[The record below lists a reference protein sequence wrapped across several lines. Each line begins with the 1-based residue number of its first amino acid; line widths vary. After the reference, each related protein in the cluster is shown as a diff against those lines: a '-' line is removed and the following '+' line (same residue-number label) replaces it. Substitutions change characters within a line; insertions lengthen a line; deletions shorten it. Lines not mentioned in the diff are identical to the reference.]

1 MGTKKIG
8 RIVVLLLLAALLAI
22 GIYFGLER
30 FGGEIGS
37 KSGGEKENEAA
48 AGAEGPAGDEEQQ
61 TVFAVSTTKAVQGQ
75 IKDYIDVNGDVVT
88 KTRVDTYPDTAGKLS
103 GLYVEVGER
112 VRKDQVIAEV
122 DPSRPGMQFSASPVK
137 APISGMITSLPVQV
151 GSTVSQQ
158 MTVAQVSKMDD
169 LELRVHVAERFI
181 SKMQVGL
188 SAEIRFEAYPS
199 REFTGRVRE
208 VSPVVDPVSR
218 TLELKISISDGT
230 DILKAGMFGEVKIIT
245 EEKLKVVKIPSD
257 SLVRRFGDDF
267 VFVVNRDAAATDA
280 AAADAGSEGTDSGA
294 EDTAAGAEQTDAAA
308 TDSTE
313 ASAGADDSGILGV
326 AERRRVSA
334 GIEIDQKLEIQSG
347 LEPGEEVVYR
357 GQTLLEKGSRVRVV
371 EQVQPLSESDT
382 LD

>member
-1 MGTKKIG
+1 MGKKKN
-8 RIVVLLLLAALLAI
+8 RIIVLLLIAALLAI

-37 KSGGEKENEAA
+37 GADESGADRTA
-48 AGAEGPAGDEEQQ
+48 AGTEQGPGQGEVEQE
-61 TVFAVSTTKAVQGQ
+61 TVFAVSTTQAVQGQ

-103 GLYVEVGER
+103 GLYVEVGDR

-122 DPSRPGMQFSASPVK
+122 DPSRPGIQFSASPVK

-188 SAEIRFEAYPS
+188 SAEIKFEAYPS
-199 REFTGRVRE
+199 REFSGRVRE
-208 VSPVVDPVSR
+208 ISPVVDPVSR
-218 TLELKISISDGT
+218 TLELKISISDGV
-230 DILKAGMFGEVKIIT
+230 DVLKAGMFGEVKIIT
-245 EEKLKVVKIPSD
+245 EEKSRVVKIPSD

-267 VFVVNRDAAATDA
+267 VFVVNRDAGEA
-280 AAADAGSEGTDSGA
+280 GTDGS
-294 EDTAAGAEQTDAAA
+294 DT
-308 TDSTE
+308 
-313 ASAGADDSGILGV
+313 DDRDILGL
-326 AERRRVSA
+326 AERRKVSA
-334 GIEIDQKLEIQSG
+334 GIEIDQKLEVQSG

-357 GQTLLEKGSRVRVV
+357 GQTLLEDGSKVRVV

>member
-1 MGTKKIG
+1 MGKKAF
-8 RIVVLLLLAALLAI
+8 RIIVVVLLVAALLAI
-22 GIYFGLER
+22 GIYFGSQM
-30 FGGEIGS
+30 F
-37 KSGGEKENEAA
+37 
-48 AGAEGPAGDEEQQ
+48 EGPAGGSEKSGETSSDQKGVQAAGQGNSQGPGQGGEEQQ
-61 TVFAVSTTKAVQGQ
+61 TVFAVSTIQSIRGQ

-88 KTRVDTYPDTAGKLS
+88 KTKVDTYPDTAGKLS
-103 GLYVEVGER
+103 SLYVEVGDR

-267 VFVVNRDAAATDA
+267 VFVVNRDAAAAEADGAAGTDVG
-280 AAADAGSEGTDSGA
+280 ADAD
-294 EDTAAGAEQTDAAA
+294 
-308 TDSTE
+308 
-313 ASAGADDSGILGV
+313 AGADDSGILGV

>member
-88 KTRVDTYPDTAGKLS
+88 KTKVDTYPDTAGKLS
-103 GLYVEVGER
+103 VLYVEVGDR

-188 SAEIRFEAYPS
+188 PAEISFEAYPS
-199 REFTGRVRE
+199 RSFTGRVRE
-208 VSPVVDPVSR
+208 ISPVVDPVSR
-218 TLELKISISDGT
+218 TLELKISLSDGT
-230 DILKAGMFGEVKIIT
+230 DVLKSGMFGEVKIIT
-245 EEKLKVVKIPSD
+245 EEKAKVVKIPSE
-257 SLVRRFGDDF
+257 SLVRRFGEDF
-267 VFVVNRDAAATDA
+267 VFVVNRDAAAGTKNA
-280 AAADAGSEGTDSGA
+280 VGTD
-294 EDTAAGAEQTDAAA
+294 TAGTG
-308 TDSTE
+308 TE
-313 ASAGADDSGILGV
+313 AEAEAGNDEAGADAD
-326 AERRRVSA
+326 
-334 GIEIDQKLEIQSG
+334 
-347 LEPGEEVVYR
+347 
-357 GQTLLEKGSRVRVV
+357 
-371 EQVQPLSESDT
+371 SDT
-382 LD
+382 

>member
-267 VFVVNRDAAATDA
+267 VFVVNRDAA
-280 AAADAGSEGTDSGA
+280 GT
-294 EDTAAGAEQTDAAA
+294 
-308 TDSTE
+308 STE
-313 ASAGADDSGILGV
+313 ASAGAEDTDAGADTDDSGMLGV

>member
-1 MGTKKIG
+1 MGTKKTG
-8 RIVVLLLLAALLAI
+8 KIVVLLLLAALLAI
-22 GIYFGLER
+22 SIYFGLER
-30 FGGEIGS
+30 FGGGAAEAVVGEQAGGS
-37 KSGGEKENEAA
+37 AGGTEQ
-48 AGAEGPAGDEEQQ
+48 GPGQGNPEQE
-61 TVFAVSTTKAVQGQ
+61 TVFAVSTIQAVQGQ
-75 IKDYIDVNGDVVT
+75 IKNYIDVNGDVVT

-103 GLYVEVGER
+103 RLYVDVGDR

-188 SAEIRFEAYPS
+188 PAEIRFEAYPS

-208 VSPVVDPVSR
+208 ISPVVDPVSR
-218 TLELKISISDGT
+218 TLELKISISDGA
-230 DILKAGMFGEVKIIT
+230 DVLKAGMFGEVKIIT
-245 EEKLKVVKIPSD
+245 EEKSKVVKIPSD

-267 VFVVNRDAAATDA
+267 VFVVNRDAAGADDA
-280 AAADAGSEGTDSGA
+280 ASAGTEGTDADDAG
-294 EDTAAGAEQTDAAA
+294 AAGTK
-308 TDSTE
+308 
-313 ASAGADDSGILGV
+313 AGADADNGDILGL

-334 GIEIDQKLEIQSG
+334 GIEIDQKLEVQSG

-357 GQTLLEKGSRVRVV
+357 GQSLLEDGSKVRVV
-371 EQVQPLSESDT
+371 EQVQPLSESDA

>member
-267 VFVVNRDAAATDA
+267 VFVVNRDAAA
-280 AAADAGSEGTDSGA
+280 ADAGSEGTDSGA